1 MKDWDQL
8 PRLFEL
14 VGRWESATAMVA
26 NKDKTA
32 LIPMGSLK
40 RKNPRQEMLEDLGL
54 NGASKEPY
62 EIYLGVPVASDRS
75 VYRSFLGH
83 KYRKIK
89 TKLASWTSM
98 GCLTHKGRA
107 MVADTLI
114 YSRMRYWAQCMAIP
128 DEIHDWL
135 EEDVQ
140 GLIWNKTP
148 VFDPDEDG
156 TQIENKR
163 FMLKDAQY
171 RAKSML
177 GLGLMN
183 WRAHVK
189 AMQIK
194 AILDYRNATRSD
206 YKKILNEWIEP
217 NWGSDDMLFYN
228 RLRLPKDATY
238 V

>member
-1 MKDWDQL
+1 
-8 PRLFEL
+8 
-14 VGRWESATAMVA
+14 
-26 NKDKTA
+26 
-32 LIPMGSLK
+32 
-40 RKNPRQEMLEDLGL
+40 
-54 NGASKEPY
+54 
-62 EIYLGVPVASDRS
+62 
-75 VYRSFLGH
+75 
-83 KYRKIK
+83 
-89 TKLASWTSM
+89 
-98 GCLTHKGRA
+98 
-107 MVADTLI
+107 
-114 YSRMRYWAQCMAIP
+114 MAIP

-171 RAKSML
+171 GARSML

-228 RLRLPKDATY
+228 IRNKADSLRLPVPLRSHLWTFVDTPKAHSNSGEGPKIRLKRW
-238 V
+238 